1 MWIQDPD
8 PLGIPWLSALVAAI
22 PILLFLFCLVV
33 FKLTGL
39 QAAGVAL
46 VAEVVVALAMF
57 GMPVPALA
65 GAGLLGLLSAIW
77 PIAYIILMAVWLYR
91 LAVASGKFDVI
102 RASIA
107 AISPDQRIQVLLI
120 SFCFGAFLEGVAGF
134 GVPIAIC
141 AAMLVTLGFRPVR
154 AAMISLVANFAAG
167 AYGAVGIPVIVGAQ
181 VGGVDVMDLSRDLA
195 LILQPVTL
203 LIPFLL
209 VVILDG
215 FRGLRE
221 TWPATLVVTLVFSG
235 TQAAVLLLLGPEL
248 AAILPGLLGMVAL
261 AALRLVWSPRH
272 VFHEGEPREGA
283 SRAGA
288 DAGSGAPGRGGAA
301 RDAARSA
308 GSTATATLT
317 APVATPPAAE
327 PARHSAREVLAAW
340 SPFYVLTVLVFVWST
355 PGFKALSAPG
365 GPLAWAVV
373 TVPMPGVTGR
383 ITTAGGAV
391 VTNAWSWTPVGA
403 TGTAILLAVV
413 ITALTSRTLTRSVVL
428 AQLRGTWRDLG
439 KALVLIA
446 AILVLAQIAN
456 LSGGS
461 AGIGGALA
469 GAGAWFPLLAPVIGW
484 VGVFLTGSVVNNNTL
499 FAQLQAT
506 TAGRIGVDAT
516 LLVAANTAGGAA
528 AKVISPQSIAIA
540 AGAVGL
546 SGRESEI
553 LRASIGYS
561 VGILVVL
568 SLWTFGLSQMLPG

>member
-8 PLGIPWLSALVAAI
+8 PLGVPWLSALVAAI
-22 PILLFLFCLVV
+22 PILLFLVCLVV

-46 VAEVVVALAMF
+46 VAEVAVALGMS
-57 GMPVPALA
+57 GMPIPALA
-65 GAGLLGLLSAIW
+65 GAGLLGLLSEIW

-91 LAVASGKFDVI
+91 LAVACGKFDVI

-120 SFCFGAFLEGVAGF
+120 SFCFGALLEGVAGF

-167 AYGAVGIPVIVGAQ
+167 AYGAVGFPVIVGAQ
-181 VGGVDVMDLSRDLA
+181 VGGIDVMDLSRDLA

-235 TQAAVLLLLGPEL
+235 TQAAVLLFLGPEL
-248 AAILPGLLGMVAL
+248 AAILPGLLGMAAL
-261 AALRLVWSPRH
+261 AVLRLVWTPRH
-272 VFHEGEPREGA
+272 VFVEGEGRAGGSREGSA
-283 SRAGA
+283 
-288 DAGSGAPGRGGAA
+288 APRGGAREA
-301 RDAARSA
+301 VPAGASA
-308 GSTATATLT
+308 ATATLT
-317 APVATPPAAE
+317 APVVSAPPAVPA
-327 PARHSAREVLAAW
+327 PARHTAREVLAAW

-355 PGFKALSAPG
+355 PAFKALSAPG

-373 TVPMPGVTGR
+373 TVPMPGVTGQ
-383 ITTAGGAV
+383 ITTAGGV
-391 VTNAWSWTPVGA
+391 VVANAWSWTPVGA
-403 TGTAILLAVV
+403 TGTAILLAVA
-413 ITALTSRTLTRSVVL
+413 ITALTSRALTRPVVL
-428 AQLRGTWRDLG
+428 EQLRGTWRDLW

-484 VGVFLTGSVVNNNTL
+484 VGVFLTGSVVNGNTL
-499 FAQLQAT
+499 FAQLQVT

-546 SGRESEI
+546 TGRESEI

-561 VGILVVL
+561 LGILVVL
-568 SLWTFGLSQMLPG
+568 SLWTFGLSQLL

>member
-1 MWIQDPD
+1 MWTQDPD
-8 PLGIPWLSALVAAI
+8 PFGLPWLSALVAAI
-22 PILLFLFCLVV
+22 PILVFLFCLVV
-33 FKLTGL
+33 VKLTGL
-39 QAAGVAL
+39 QAAGIAL
-46 VAEVVVALAMF
+46 VAEAVVALAVF

-181 VGGVDVMDLSRDLA
+181 VGGIDVMDLSRDLA

-235 TQAAVLLLLGPEL
+235 TQAAVLLFLGPEL

-261 AALRLVWSPRH
+261 AALRLVWQPRH
-272 VFHEGEPREGA
+272 TFVEGEPRVAASPPVGGGA
-283 SRAGA
+283 GRAG
-288 DAGSGAPGRGGAA
+288 
-301 RDAARSA
+301 

-317 APVATPPAAE
+317 APVATVPAIA
-327 PARHSAREVLAAW
+327 PVRHTPREVLAAW

-355 PGFKALSAPG
+355 PAFKALSAPG

-391 VTNAWSWTPVGA
+391 VANAWSWTPLGA

-413 ITALTSRTLTRSVVL
+413 ITALTSRALTRPVVL
-428 AQLRGTWRDLG
+428 AQLRSTWRDLW

-469 GAGAWFPLLAPVIGW
+469 GAGVWFPLLAPVIGW
-484 VGVFLTGSVVNNNTL
+484 VGVFLTGSVVNANTL

-516 LLVAANTAGGAA
+516 LLVGASTAGGAA

-546 SGRESEI
+546 SGREGEI

-561 VGILVVL
+561 LGILVVL
-568 SLWTFGLSQMLPG
+568 SLWTFGLSQLLPG

>member
-8 PLGIPWLSALVAAI
+8 PLGVPWLSALVAAI
-22 PILLFLFCLVV
+22 PILLFLVCLVV
-33 FKLTGL
+33 LKLTGL

-46 VAEVVVALAMF
+46 VAEVAVALGMF
-57 GMPVPALA
+57 GMPIPALA
-65 GAGLLGLLSAIW
+65 GAGLLGVLSAIW

-120 SFCFGAFLEGVAGF
+120 AFCFGAFLEGVAGF

-181 VGGVDVMDLSRDLA
+181 VGGIDVMDLSRDLA

-235 TQAAVLLLLGPEL
+235 TQAAVLLFLGPEL

-261 AALRLVWSPRH
+261 AALRLVWTPRH
-272 VFHEGEPREGA
+272 VFVEGEA
-283 SRAGA
+283 RAV
-288 DAGSGAPGRGGAA
+288 SGRPARGGAV
-301 RDAARSA
+301 RDAGRSG
-308 GSTATATLT
+308 GSAATATLT
-317 APVATPPAAE
+317 APVAVAPPAVPA
-327 PARHSAREVLAAW
+327 PARHTAREVLAAW

-355 PGFKALSAPG
+355 PAFKALSAPG

-391 VTNAWSWTPVGA
+391 VANAWSWTPIGA

-413 ITALTSRTLTRSVVL
+413 ITALTSRALTRAVVL
-428 AQLRGTWRDLG
+428 EQLRGTGRDLG

-469 GAGAWFPLLAPVIGW
+469 GAGSWFPLLAPVIGW
-484 VGVFLTGSVVNNNTL
+484 VGVFLTGSVVNANTL

-516 LLVAANTAGGAA
+516 LLVAASTAGGAA
-528 AKVISPQSIAIA
+528 GKVISPQSIAIA

-546 SGRESEI
+546 TGRESEI

-561 VGILVVL
+561 LGILVVL
-568 SLWTFGLSQMLPG
+568 SLWTFGLSQLLPG

>member
-1 MWIQDPD
+1 MWTQDPD
-8 PLGIPWLSALVAAI
+8 PLGIPWLSAIVAAI

-33 FKLTGL
+33 VKLTGL

-46 VAEVVVALAMF
+46 VAEVVVALATF

-181 VGGVDVMDLSRDLA
+181 VGGIDVMDLSRDLA

-209 VVILDG
+209 VMILDG

-235 TQAAVLLLLGPEL
+235 TQAAVLLFLGPEL

-261 AALRLVWSPRH
+261 AALRLVWQPRH
-272 VFHEGEPREGA
+272 VFHEGEPRAAAPARGDGA
-283 SRAGA
+283 QPAARG
-288 DAGSGAPGRGGAA
+288 GGAA
-301 RDAARSA
+301 
-308 GSTATATLT
+308 ATATLT
-317 APVATPPAAE
+317 APVVTTPTAE
-327 PARHSAREVLAAW
+327 PVRRSAREVLAAW

-355 PGFKALSAPG
+355 PAFKALSAPG

-383 ITTAGGAV
+383 ITTAGGV
-391 VTNAWSWTPVGA
+391 VVANAWSWTPLGA

-413 ITALTSRTLTRSVVL
+413 ITALTSRALTRAVVL
-428 AQLRGTWRDLG
+428 EQLRGTWRDLRM
-439 KALVLIA
+439 ALLLIA

-546 SGRESEI
+546 TGRESEI

-561 VGILVVL
+561 LGILAVL
-568 SLWTFGLSQMLPG
+568 SVWTLGLTLLA

>member
-1 MWIQDPD
+1 MWDQGLD
-8 PLGIPWLSALVAAI
+8 PLGTPWLSALVAAV
-22 PILLFLFCLVV
+22 PILVFLACLVLL
-33 FKLTGL
+33 KLTGL
-39 QAAGVAL
+39 QAAGIAL
-46 VAEVVVALAMF
+46 VVEVVVALVVF
-57 GMPVPALA
+57 GMPLPAMA
-65 GAGLLGLLSAIW
+65 GAGMLGLLSAVW
-77 PIAYIILMAVWLYR
+77 PIAYIILMSVWLYR
-91 LAVASGKFDVI
+91 LAVASGKFTVI
-102 RASIA
+102 RASISS
-107 AISPDQRIQVLLI
+107 ISPDQRIQVLLI

-141 AAMLVTLGFRPVR
+141 AAMLVQLGFRPVR

-209 VVILDG
+209 VVIVDG
-215 FRGLRE
+215 LRGLRE

-261 AALRLVWSPRH
+261 AGLRLIWAPRRA
-272 VFHEGEPREGA
+272 FREDG
-283 SRAGA
+283 
-288 DAGSGAPGRGGAA
+288 GS
-301 RDAARSA
+301 
-308 GSTATATLT
+308 ATLEDT
-317 APVATPPAAE
+317 RLTP
-327 PARHSAREVLAAW
+327 REVLVAW
-340 SPFYVLTVLVFVWST
+340 SPFYILTVLVFVWSL
-355 PGFKALSAPG
+355 PAFKALFTPG
-365 GPLAWAVV
+365 APLAWAVV
-373 TVPMPGVTGR
+373 NVPIPGVTGR
-383 ITTAGGAV
+383 ITTAGGTV
-391 VTNAWSWTPVGA
+391 VTNAWSWTPLTA

-413 ITALTSRTLTRSVVL
+413 LTILTTRALTWTVAWT
-428 AQLRGTWRDLG
+428 QLRSTWADLWR
-439 KALVLIA
+439 ALVLIA
-446 AILVLAQIAN
+446 AILMLAQIAN

-461 AGIGGALA
+461 ASIGSALA
-469 GAGAWFPLLAPVIGW
+469 GAGPLFPLLAPVIGW

-506 TAGRIGVDAT
+506 TATRIGVDAT

-546 SGRESEI
+546 NGRESEI

-561 VGILVVL
+561 AAILIVL
-568 SLWTFGLSQMLPG
+568 SAWTFALSVLLPA

>member
-8 PLGIPWLSALVAAI
+8 PLGAPWLSALVAAI
-22 PILLFLFCLVV
+22 PILLFLLCLVV

-46 VAEVVVALAMF
+46 VAEVAIALGMS
-57 GMPVPALA
+57 GMPIPALA
-65 GAGLLGLLSAIW
+65 GAGLLGVLSAVW

-102 RASIA
+102 QASIA

-120 SFCFGAFLEGVAGF
+120 AFCFGAFLEGVAGF

-261 AALRLVWSPRH
+261 AALRLVWTPRH
-272 VFHEGEPREGA
+272 VFREGEPR
-283 SRAGA
+283 
-288 DAGSGAPGRGGAA
+288 AGSGAVPSASGRAGGPLDRAGGAA
-301 RDAARSA
+301 P
-308 GSTATATLT
+308 TATLT
-317 APVATPPAAE
+317 APVATPVAPV
-327 PARHSAREVLAAW
+327 RHTAREVLAAW

-355 PGFKALSAPG
+355 PAFKALSAPG

-373 TVPMPGVTGR
+373 TVPMPGVTGQ

-391 VTNAWSWTPVGA
+391 LANAWSWTPIGA
-403 TGTAILLAVV
+403 TGTAILLAVA
-413 ITALTSRTLTRSVVL
+413 ITALTSRALTRPVVL
-428 AQLRGTWRDLG
+428 EQLRGTWRDLW

-469 GAGAWFPLLAPVIGW
+469 GAGSWFPLLAPVIGW

-506 TAGRIGVDAT
+506 TAGRIGVDAP

-546 SGRESEI
+546 TGRESEI

-561 VGILVVL
+561 LGILVVL
-568 SLWTFGLSQMLPG
+568 SVWTLGLTQLM

>member
-8 PLGIPWLSALVAAI
+8 PLGVPWLSALVAAI
-22 PILLFLFCLVV
+22 PILLFLVCLVV

-46 VAEVVVALAMF
+46 VAEVAVALGMS
-57 GMPVPALA
+57 GMPIPALA

-181 VGGVDVMDLSRDLA
+181 VGGIDVMDLSRDLA

-235 TQAAVLLLLGPEL
+235 TQAAVLLFLGPEL

-261 AALRLVWSPRH
+261 AALRLVWTPRH
-272 VFHEGEPREGA
+272 VFVEGEGRAGGSREGSA
-283 SRAGA
+283 
-288 DAGSGAPGRGGAA
+288 APRGGAREA
-301 RDAARSA
+301 VPAGASA
-308 GSTATATLT
+308 ATATLT
-317 APVATPPAAE
+317 APVVSAPPAVPA
-327 PARHSAREVLAAW
+327 PARHTAREVLAAW

-355 PGFKALSAPG
+355 PAFKALSAPG

-373 TVPMPGVTGR
+373 TVPMPGVTGQ
-383 ITTAGGAV
+383 ITTAGGV
-391 VTNAWSWTPVGA
+391 VVANAWSWTPVGA
-403 TGTAILLAVV
+403 TGTAILLAVA
-413 ITALTSRTLTRSVVL
+413 ITALTSRALTRPVVL
-428 AQLRGTWRDLG
+428 EQLRGTWRDLW

-484 VGVFLTGSVVNNNTL
+484 VGVFLTGSVVNGNTL
-499 FAQLQAT
+499 FAQLQVT

-546 SGRESEI
+546 TGRESEI

-561 VGILVVL
+561 LGILVVL
-568 SLWTFGLSQMLPG
+568 SLWTFGLSVMLPG

>member
-1 MWIQDPD
+1 MWTQDPD
-8 PLGIPWLSALVAAI
+8 PFGVPWLSALVAAI
-22 PILLFLFCLVV
+22 PILLFLLCLVV
-33 FKLTGL
+33 LKLTGL
-39 QAAGVAL
+39 QAAGIAL
-46 VAEVVVALAMF
+46 VAEGVVALAVF

-181 VGGVDVMDLSRDLA
+181 VGGIDVMDLSRDLA

-235 TQAAVLLLLGPEL
+235 TQAAVLLFLGPEL

-261 AALRLVWSPRH
+261 AALRLVWQPRH
-272 VFHEGEPREGA
+272 VFVEGEARGDGSRTDA
-283 SRAGA
+283 SRAPA
-288 DAGSGAPGRGGAA
+288 AP
-301 RDAARSA
+301 
-308 GSTATATLT
+308 
-317 APVATPPAAE
+317 APV
-327 PARHSAREVLAAW
+327 RHAAREVLAAW

-355 PGFKALSAPG
+355 PAFKALSAPG

-383 ITTAGGAV
+383 ITTSGGAV
-391 VTNAWSWTPVGA
+391 VANAWSWTPLGA

-413 ITALTSRTLTRSVVL
+413 VTVLTSRALTRPVVL
-428 AQLRGTWRDLG
+428 EQLRGTWRDLW

-484 VGVFLTGSVVNNNTL
+484 VGVFLTGSVVNANTL
-499 FAQLQAT
+499 FAQLQTT

-516 LLVAANTAGGAA
+516 LLVGASTAGGAA

-546 SGRESEI
+546 TGRESEI

-561 VGILVVL
+561 LGILVVL
-568 SLWTFGLSQMLPG
+568 SLWTFGLSQLLPG

>member
-8 PLGIPWLSALVAAI
+8 PLGVPWLSALIAAI
-22 PILLFLFCLVV
+22 PILLFLVCLVV
-33 FKLTGL
+33 LKLTGL

-46 VAEVVVALAMF
+46 VAEIAVALGMF
-57 GMPVPALA
+57 GMPIPALA

-120 SFCFGAFLEGVAGF
+120 AFCFGAFLEGVAGF

-181 VGGVDVMDLSRDLA
+181 VGGIDVMDLSRDLA

-221 TWPATLVVTLVFSG
+221 TWPATLVVTLVFSS
-235 TQAAVLLLLGPEL
+235 TQAAVLLFLGPEL

-261 AALRLVWSPRH
+261 AALRLVWTPRH
-272 VFHEGEPREGA
+272 VFVEGEPREV
-283 SRAGA
+283 
-288 DAGSGAPGRGGAA
+288 SGRPARGGAA
-301 RDAARSA
+301 RDAGRPG

-317 APVATPPAAE
+317 APVAVASPAAPV
-327 PARHSAREVLAAW
+327 PARHTAREVLAAW

-355 PGFKALSAPG
+355 PAFKALSAPG

-373 TVPMPGVTGR
+373 TVPMPGVTGE
-383 ITTAGGAV
+383 ITTAGGV
-391 VTNAWSWTPVGA
+391 VVANAWSWTPIGA

-413 ITALTSRTLTRSVVL
+413 ITALTSRALTRAVVL
-428 AQLRGTWRDLG
+428 EQLRGTWRDLG

-484 VGVFLTGSVVNNNTL
+484 VGVFLTGSVVNANTL

-516 LLVAANTAGGAA
+516 LLVAASTAGGAA

-546 SGRESEI
+546 TGRESEI

-561 VGILVVL
+561 LGILAVL
-568 SLWTFGLSQMLPG
+568 SLWTFGLSQLLPG

>member
-8 PLGIPWLSALVAAI
+8 PLGVPWLSALVAAI
-22 PILLFLFCLVV
+22 PILLFLVCLVV

-46 VAEVVVALAMF
+46 VAEVAVALGMS
-57 GMPVPALA
+57 GMPIPALA

-181 VGGVDVMDLSRDLA
+181 VGGIDVMDLSRDLA

-235 TQAAVLLLLGPEL
+235 TQAAVLLFLGPEL

-261 AALRLVWSPRH
+261 AALRLVWQPRH
-272 VFHEGEPREGA
+272 VFVEGEAREGG
-283 SRAGA
+283 SRE
-288 DAGSGAPGRGGAA
+288 GSAAPRGGAREA
-301 RDAARSA
+301 VPAG

-317 APVATPPAAE
+317 APVATAPAAA

-355 PGFKALSAPG
+355 PAFKALSAPG

-373 TVPMPGVTGR
+373 TVPMPGVTGQ
-383 ITTAGGAV
+383 ITTAGGV
-391 VTNAWSWTPVGA
+391 VVANAWSWTPVGA
-403 TGTAILLAVV
+403 TGTAILLAVA
-413 ITALTSRTLTRSVVL
+413 ITALTSRALTRPVVL
-428 AQLRGTWRDLG
+428 EQLRGTWRDLW

-484 VGVFLTGSVVNNNTL
+484 VGVFLTGSVVNGNTL
-499 FAQLQAT
+499 FAQLQVT

-546 SGRESEI
+546 TGRESEI

-561 VGILVVL
+561 LGILVVL
-568 SLWTFGLSQMLPG
+568 SLWTFGLSQLL

>member
-1 MWIQDPD
+1 M
-8 PLGIPWLSALVAAI
+8 PWLSALVAAV
-22 PILLFLFCLVV
+22 PILVFLACLVF

-39 QAAGVAL
+39 QAAGIAL
-46 VAEVVVALAMF
+46 VVEVIVAVAVF
-57 GMPVPALA
+57 GMPFQSVA

-77 PIAYIILMAVWLYR
+77 PIAYIIVMALWLYR
-91 LAVASGKFDVI
+91 LAVASGKFTVI

-107 AISPDQRIQVLLI
+107 SISPDQRIQVLLI

-141 AAMLVTLGFRPVR
+141 AAMLVQLGFRPVR

-181 VGGVDVMDLSRDLA
+181 VGGIDVMDLSRNLVF
-195 LILQPVTL
+195 ILQPITL

-215 FRGLRE
+215 VRGLRE

-235 TQAAVLLLLGPEL
+235 TQAGVLLLLGPEL

-261 AALRLVWSPRH
+261 AALRFVWTPRH
-272 VFHEGEPREGA
+272 VFTEAR
-283 SRAGA
+283 A
-288 DAGSGAPGRGGAA
+288 DATVGAGVGVIGGTGGAGGN
-301 RDAARSA
+301 ARSTA
-308 GSTATATLT
+308 STTGT
-317 APVATPPAAE
+317 APE
-327 PARHSAREVLAAW
+327 RHTVREILAAW
-340 SPFYVLTVLVFVWST
+340 SPFYILTVLVFIWST
-355 PGFKALSAPG
+355 PAFKALSAPG

-373 TVPMPGVTGR
+373 NVPMPGVTGA

-391 VTNAWSWTPVGA
+391 VENVWSWTPLAA

-413 ITALTSRTLTRSVVL
+413 ITAATSRALTRHVL
-428 AQLRGTWRDLG
+428 IEQLRTTWRDLW

-446 AILVLAQIAN
+446 AILMLAQIAN

-461 AGIGGALA
+461 ASIGTALA
-469 GAGAWFPLLAPVIGW
+469 GAGWLFPLLAPVIGW

-528 AKVISPQSIAIA
+528 AKVVSPQSIAIA

-553 LRASIGYS
+553 LRAAIGYS
-561 VGILVVL
+561 LGILVAL
-568 SLWTFGLSQMLPG
+568 SLWTFTLSQLISG

>member
-8 PLGIPWLSALVAAI
+8 PLGVPWLSALVAAI
-22 PILLFLFCLVV
+22 PILLFLVCLVV

-46 VAEVVVALAMF
+46 VAEVAVALGMS
-57 GMPVPALA
+57 GMPIPALA

-181 VGGVDVMDLSRDLA
+181 VGGIDVMDLSRDLA

-235 TQAAVLLLLGPEL
+235 TQAAVLLFLGPEL

-261 AALRLVWSPRH
+261 AALRLVWTPRH
-272 VFHEGEPREGA
+272 VFVEGEGRAGGSREGSA
-283 SRAGA
+283 
-288 DAGSGAPGRGGAA
+288 APRGGAREA
-301 RDAARSA
+301 VPAGASA
-308 GSTATATLT
+308 ATATLT
-317 APVATPPAAE
+317 APVVSAPPAVPA
-327 PARHSAREVLAAW
+327 PARHTAREVLAAW

-355 PGFKALSAPG
+355 PAFKALSAPG

-373 TVPMPGVTGR
+373 TVPMPGVTGQ
-383 ITTAGGAV
+383 ITTAGGV
-391 VTNAWSWTPVGA
+391 VVANAWSWTPVGA
-403 TGTAILLAVV
+403 TGTAILLAVA
-413 ITALTSRTLTRSVVL
+413 ITALTSRALTRPVVL
-428 AQLRGTWRDLG
+428 EQLRGTWRDLW

-506 TAGRIGVDAT
+506 TASRIGVDAT

-546 SGRESEI
+546 TGRESEI

-561 VGILVVL
+561 LGILVVL
-568 SLWTFGLSQMLPG
+568 SLWTFGLSQLL

>member
-8 PLGIPWLSALVAAI
+8 PLGVPWLSALVAAI
-22 PILLFLFCLVV
+22 PILLFLVCLVV

-46 VAEVVVALAMF
+46 VAEVAVALGMS
-57 GMPVPALA
+57 GMPIPALA

-181 VGGVDVMDLSRDLA
+181 VGGIDVMDLSRDLA

-235 TQAAVLLLLGPEL
+235 TQAAVLLFLGPEL
-248 AAILPGLLGMVAL
+248 AAILPGLLGMAAL
-261 AALRLVWSPRH
+261 AVLRLVWTPRH
-272 VFHEGEPREGA
+272 VFVEGEGRAGGSREGSA
-283 SRAGA
+283 
-288 DAGSGAPGRGGAA
+288 APRGGAREA
-301 RDAARSA
+301 VPAGASA
-308 GSTATATLT
+308 ATATLT
-317 APVATPPAAE
+317 APVVSAPPAVPA
-327 PARHSAREVLAAW
+327 PARHTAREVLAAW

-355 PGFKALSAPG
+355 PAFKALSAPG

-373 TVPMPGVTGR
+373 TVPMPGVTGQ
-383 ITTAGGAV
+383 ITTAGGV
-391 VTNAWSWTPVGA
+391 VVANAWSWTPVGA
-403 TGTAILLAVV
+403 TGTAILLAVA
-413 ITALTSRTLTRSVVL
+413 ITALTSRALTRPVVL
-428 AQLRGTWRDLG
+428 EQLRGTWRDLW

-484 VGVFLTGSVVNNNTL
+484 VGVFLTGSVVNGNTL
-499 FAQLQAT
+499 FAQLQVT

-546 SGRESEI
+546 TGRESEI

-561 VGILVVL
+561 LGILVVL
-568 SLWTFGLSQMLPG
+568 SLWTFGLSQLL

>member
-8 PLGIPWLSALVAAI
+8 PLGVPWLSALVAAI
-22 PILLFLFCLVV
+22 PILLFLVCLVV

-46 VAEVVVALAMF
+46 VAEVAVALGMS
-57 GMPVPALA
+57 GMPIPALA

-181 VGGVDVMDLSRDLA
+181 VGGIDVMDLSRDLA

-235 TQAAVLLLLGPEL
+235 TQAAVLLFLGPEL

-261 AALRLVWSPRH
+261 AALRLVWQPRH
-272 VFHEGEPREGA
+272 VFVEGEAREGG
-283 SRAGA
+283 SRE
-288 DAGSGAPGRGGAA
+288 GSAAPRGGAREA
-301 RDAARSA
+301 VPAG

-317 APVATPPAAE
+317 APVATAPAAA

-355 PGFKALSAPG
+355 PAFKALSAPG

-373 TVPMPGVTGR
+373 TVPMPGVTGQ
-383 ITTAGGAV
+383 ITTAGGV
-391 VTNAWSWTPVGA
+391 VVANAWSWTPIGA
-403 TGTAILLAVV
+403 TGTAILLAVA
-413 ITALTSRTLTRSVVL
+413 ITALTSRALTRPVVL
-428 AQLRGTWRDLG
+428 EQLRGTWRDLW

-484 VGVFLTGSVVNNNTL
+484 VGVFLTGSVVNGNTL
-499 FAQLQAT
+499 FAQLQVT

-546 SGRESEI
+546 TGRESEI

-561 VGILVVL
+561 LGILVVL
-568 SLWTFGLSQMLPG
+568 SLWTFGLSQLL

>member
-8 PLGIPWLSALVAAI
+8 PLGVPWLSALVAAI
-22 PILLFLFCLVV
+22 PILLFLVCLVV

-46 VAEVVVALAMF
+46 VAEVAVALGMS
-57 GMPVPALA
+57 GMPIPALA

-181 VGGVDVMDLSRDLA
+181 VGGIDVMDLSRDLA

-235 TQAAVLLLLGPEL
+235 TQAAVLLFLGPEL

-261 AALRLVWSPRH
+261 AALRLVWQPRH
-272 VFHEGEPREGA
+272 VFVEGEAREGG
-283 SRAGA
+283 SRE
-288 DAGSGAPGRGGAA
+288 GSAAPRGGAREA
-301 RDAARSA
+301 VPAGASA
-308 GSTATATLT
+308 ATATLT
-317 APVATPPAAE
+317 APVVSAPPAVPA
-327 PARHSAREVLAAW
+327 PARHTAREVLAAW

-355 PGFKALSAPG
+355 PAFKALSAPG

-373 TVPMPGVTGR
+373 TVPMPGVTGQ
-383 ITTAGGAV
+383 ITTAGGV
-391 VTNAWSWTPVGA
+391 VVANAWSWTPVGA
-403 TGTAILLAVV
+403 TGTAILLAVA
-413 ITALTSRTLTRSVVL
+413 ITALTSRALTRPVVL
-428 AQLRGTWRDLG
+428 EQLRGTWRDLW

-484 VGVFLTGSVVNNNTL
+484 VGVFLTGSVVNGNTL
-499 FAQLQAT
+499 FAQLQVT

-546 SGRESEI
+546 TGRESEI

-561 VGILVVL
+561 LGILVVL
-568 SLWTFGLSQMLPG
+568 SLWTFGLSVMLPG

>member
-1 MWIQDPD
+1 MWTQDPD
-8 PLGIPWLSALVAAI
+8 PFGVPWLSALVAAI
-22 PILLFLFCLVV
+22 PILLFLLCLVV
-33 FKLTGL
+33 LKLTGL
-39 QAAGVAL
+39 QAAGIAL
-46 VAEVVVALAMF
+46 VAEGVVALAVF

-181 VGGVDVMDLSRDLA
+181 VGGIDVMDLSRDLA

-235 TQAAVLLLLGPEL
+235 TQAAVLLFLGPEL

-261 AALRLVWSPRH
+261 AALRLVWQPRH
-272 VFHEGEPREGA
+272 VFVEGEARGDGSRTDGSRTDA
-283 SRAGA
+283 SRAPA
-288 DAGSGAPGRGGAA
+288 APAA
-301 RDAARSA
+301 P
-308 GSTATATLT
+308 
-317 APVATPPAAE
+317 APV
-327 PARHSAREVLAAW
+327 RHSAREVLAAW

-355 PGFKALSAPG
+355 PAFKALSAPG

-383 ITTAGGAV
+383 ITTSGGAV
-391 VTNAWSWTPVGA
+391 VANAWSWTPLGA

-413 ITALTSRTLTRSVVL
+413 ITVLTSRALTWPVVRD
-428 AQLRGTWRDLG
+428 QLRGTWRDLW

-484 VGVFLTGSVVNNNTL
+484 VGVFLTGSVVNANTL
-499 FAQLQAT
+499 FAQLQTT

-516 LLVAANTAGGAA
+516 LLVGASTAGGAA

-546 SGRESEI
+546 TGRESEI

-561 VGILVVL
+561 LGILVVL
-568 SLWTFGLSQMLPG
+568 SLWTFGLSQLLPG

>member
-8 PLGIPWLSALVAAI
+8 PLGVPWLSALVAAI
-22 PILLFLFCLVV
+22 PILLFLVCLVV

-46 VAEVVVALAMF
+46 VAEVAVALGMY
-57 GMPVPALA
+57 GMPIPALA
-65 GAGLLGLLSAIW
+65 GAGILGLLSAIW

-215 FRGLRE
+215 LRGLRE

-261 AALRLVWSPRH
+261 AALRLVWTPRH
-272 VFHEGEPREGA
+272 VFVEGEAREG
-283 SRAGA
+283 GA
-288 DAGSGAPGRGGAA
+288 RGGARSTAPGGGA
-301 RDAARSA
+301 RDARAG

-317 APVATPPAAE
+317 APVATAPPAA
-327 PARHSAREVLAAW
+327 PVRHTAREVLAAW

-355 PGFKALSAPG
+355 PAFKALSAPG

-383 ITTAGGAV
+383 ITTAGGV
-391 VTNAWSWTPVGA
+391 VVANAWSWTPLGA

-413 ITALTSRTLTRSVVL
+413 ITALTSRVLTRQVVL
-428 AQLRGTWRDLG
+428 EQLRGTWRDLW

-546 SGRESEI
+546 TGRESEI

-561 VGILVVL
+561 LGILVVL

>member
-8 PLGIPWLSALVAAI
+8 PLGVPWLSALVAAI
-22 PILLFLFCLVV
+22 PILLFLVCLVV

-46 VAEVVVALAMF
+46 VAEIAVALGMY
-57 GMPVPALA
+57 GMPIPALA

-120 SFCFGAFLEGVAGF
+120 AFCFGAFLEGVAGF

-215 FRGLRE
+215 VRGLRE

-235 TQAAVLLLLGPEL
+235 TQAAVLLFLGPEL

-261 AALRLVWSPRH
+261 AALRLVWTPRH
-272 VFHEGEPREGA
+272 VFVEGEA
-283 SRAGA
+283 RAGGA
-288 DAGSGAPGRGGAA
+288 RARGSRGGSGAPGSGGAVPA
-301 RDAARSA
+301 SA
-308 GSTATATLT
+308 STATATLT
-317 APVATPPAAE
+317 APAAVAP
-327 PARHSAREVLAAW
+327 PARHTAREVLAAW

-355 PGFKALSAPG
+355 PAFKALSAPG

-373 TVPMPGVTGR
+373 TVPMPGVTGQ
-383 ITTAGGAV
+383 ITTAGGV
-391 VTNAWSWTPVGA
+391 VVANAWSWTPLGA

-413 ITALTSRTLTRSVVL
+413 ITALTSRSLTWPVVL
-428 AQLRGTWRDLG
+428 EQLRGTWRDLG

-469 GAGAWFPLLAPVIGW
+469 GAGAWFPLLAPLIGW
-484 VGVFLTGSVVNNNTL
+484 VGVFLTGSVVNDNTL

-546 SGRESEI
+546 TGRESEI

-561 VGILVVL
+561 LGILVVL

>member
-8 PLGIPWLSALVAAI
+8 PLGVPWLSALVAAI
-22 PILLFLFCLVV
+22 PILLFLVCLVV

-46 VAEVVVALAMF
+46 VAEVAVALGMS
-57 GMPVPALA
+57 GMPIPALA

-102 RASIA
+102 QASIA

-120 SFCFGAFLEGVAGF
+120 AFCFGAFLEGVAGF

-261 AALRLVWSPRH
+261 AVLRLVWSPRH
-272 VFHEGEPREGA
+272 VFREGEPRAGGA
-283 SRAGA
+283 VPPASASSGGTVARA
-288 DAGSGAPGRGGAA
+288 GGAA
-301 RDAARSA
+301 
-308 GSTATATLT
+308 ATATLT
-317 APVATPPAAE
+317 APAVAAAPPAV
-327 PARHSAREVLAAW
+327 PAPVRHTAREVLAAW

-355 PGFKALSAPG
+355 PAFKALSAPG

-373 TVPMPGVTGR
+373 TVPMPGVTGQ

-391 VTNAWSWTPVGA
+391 VANAWSWTPIGA
-403 TGTAILLAVV
+403 TGTAILLAVA
-413 ITALTSRTLTRSVVL
+413 ITALTSRALTWPVVL
-428 AQLRGTWRDLG
+428 EQLRGTWRDLW

-484 VGVFLTGSVVNNNTL
+484 VGVFLTGSVVNGNTL

-546 SGRESEI
+546 TGRESEI

-561 VGILVVL
+561 LGILVVL

>member
-8 PLGIPWLSALVAAI
+8 PLGVPWLSALVAAI
-22 PILLFLFCLVV
+22 PILLFLVCLVV

-46 VAEVVVALAMF
+46 VAEVAVALGMS
-57 GMPVPALA
+57 GMPIPALA

-181 VGGVDVMDLSRDLA
+181 VGGIDVMDLSRDLA

-235 TQAAVLLLLGPEL
+235 TQAAVLLFLGPEL
-248 AAILPGLLGMVAL
+248 AAILPGLLGMAAL
-261 AALRLVWSPRH
+261 AVLRLVWTPRH
-272 VFHEGEPREGA
+272 VFVEGEGRAGGSREGSA
-283 SRAGA
+283 
-288 DAGSGAPGRGGAA
+288 APRGGAREA
-301 RDAARSA
+301 VPAGASA
-308 GSTATATLT
+308 ATATLT
-317 APVATPPAAE
+317 APVVSAPPAVPA
-327 PARHSAREVLAAW
+327 PARHTAREVLAAW

-355 PGFKALSAPG
+355 PAFKALSAPG

-373 TVPMPGVTGR
+373 TVPMPGVTGQ
-383 ITTAGGAV
+383 ITTAGGV
-391 VTNAWSWTPVGA
+391 VVANAWSWTPVGA
-403 TGTAILLAVV
+403 TGTAILLAVA
-413 ITALTSRTLTRSVVL
+413 ITALTSRALTRPVVL
-428 AQLRGTWRDLG
+428 EQLRGTWRDLW

-484 VGVFLTGSVVNNNTL
+484 VGVFLTGSVVNGNTL
-499 FAQLQAT
+499 FAQLQVT
-506 TAGRIGVDAT
+506 PAGRIGVDAT

-546 SGRESEI
+546 TGRESEI

-561 VGILVVL
+561 LGILVVL
-568 SLWTFGLSQMLPG
+568 SLWTVGLSQLL

>member
-8 PLGIPWLSALVAAI
+8 PLGVPWLSALVAAI
-22 PILLFLFCLVV
+22 PILLFLVCLVV
-33 FKLTGL
+33 LKLTGL

-46 VAEVVVALAMF
+46 VAEVAVALGMF
-57 GMPVPALA
+57 GMPIPALA
-65 GAGLLGLLSAIW
+65 GAGLLGVLSAIW

-120 SFCFGAFLEGVAGF
+120 AFCFGAFLEGVAGF

-181 VGGVDVMDLSRDLA
+181 VGGIDVMDLSRDLA

-235 TQAAVLLLLGPEL
+235 TQAAVLLFLGPEL

-272 VFHEGEPREGA
+272 VFVEGEAREV
-283 SRAGA
+283 
-288 DAGSGAPGRGGAA
+288 SGRPARGGVA
-301 RDAARSA
+301 RDACRSG

-317 APVATPPAAE
+317 APVAVAPPAVPA
-327 PARHSAREVLAAW
+327 PARHTARQVLAAW

-355 PGFKALSAPG
+355 PAFKALSAPG

-373 TVPMPGVTGR
+373 TVPMPGVTGE
-383 ITTAGGAV
+383 ITTAGGV
-391 VTNAWSWTPVGA
+391 VVANAWSWTPIGA

-413 ITALTSRTLTRSVVL
+413 ITALTSRALTRAVVL
-428 AQLRGTWRDLG
+428 EQLRGTWRDLW

-484 VGVFLTGSVVNNNTL
+484 VGVFLTGSVVNANTL

-516 LLVAANTAGGAA
+516 LLVAASTAGGAA

-546 SGRESEI
+546 TGRESEI

-561 VGILVVL
+561 LGILVVL
-568 SLWTFGLSQMLPG
+568 SLWTFGLSQLLPG

>member
-1 MWIQDPD
+1 MWTQDPD
-8 PLGIPWLSALVAAI
+8 PLGIPWLSAIVAAI

-33 FKLTGL
+33 VKLTGL

-46 VAEVVVALAMF
+46 VAEVVVALATF

-181 VGGVDVMDLSRDLA
+181 VGGIDVMDLSRDLA

-209 VVILDG
+209 VMILDG

-235 TQAAVLLLLGPEL
+235 TQAAVLLFLGPEL

-261 AALRLVWSPRH
+261 AALRLVWQPRH
-272 VFHEGEPREGA
+272 VFHEGEPRAAAPARGDGA
-283 SRAGA
+283 QPAARG
-288 DAGSGAPGRGGAA
+288 GGAA
-301 RDAARSA
+301 
-308 GSTATATLT
+308 ATATLT
-317 APVATPPAAE
+317 APVVMTPTAE
-327 PARHSAREVLAAW
+327 PARHTAREVLAAW

-355 PGFKALSAPG
+355 PAFKALSAPG

-383 ITTAGGAV
+383 ITTAGGV
-391 VTNAWSWTPVGA
+391 VVANAWSWTPLGA

-413 ITALTSRTLTRSVVL
+413 ITALTSRALTRTVVL
-428 AQLRGTWRDLG
+428 EQLRGTWRDLRM
-439 KALVLIA
+439 ALLLIA

-546 SGRESEI
+546 TGRESEI

-561 VGILVVL
+561 LGILAVL
-568 SLWTFGLSQMLPG
+568 SVWTLGLTLLA

>member
-8 PLGIPWLSALVAAI
+8 PFGVPWLSALVAAI
-22 PILLFLFCLVV
+22 PILVFLLCLVV
-33 FKLTGL
+33 VKLTGL
-39 QAAGVAL
+39 QAAGIAL
-46 VAEVVVALAMF
+46 VAEAVVALAVF

-102 RASIA
+102 QASIA

-120 SFCFGAFLEGVAGF
+120 AFCFGAFLEGVAGF

-181 VGGVDVMDLSRDLA
+181 VGGIDVMDLSRDLA

-235 TQAAVLLLLGPEL
+235 TQAAVLLFLGPEL

-272 VFHEGEPREGA
+272 VFVEGEARRDGA
-283 SRAGA
+283 RTDGSRTPA
-288 DAGSGAPGRGGAA
+288 AP
-301 RDAARSA
+301 
-308 GSTATATLT
+308 
-317 APVATPPAAE
+317 APVRRTP
-327 PARHSAREVLAAW
+327 REVLAAW

-355 PGFKALSAPG
+355 PAFKALSAPG

-391 VTNAWSWTPVGA
+391 VANAWSWTPLGA

-413 ITALTSRTLTRSVVL
+413 ITALTSRALTRPVVL
-428 AQLRGTWRDLG
+428 AQLRGTWRDLW

-469 GAGAWFPLLAPVIGW
+469 GAGVWFPLLAPVIGW
-484 VGVFLTGSVVNNNTL
+484 VGVFLTGSVVNANTL
-499 FAQLQAT
+499 FAQLQT
-506 TAGRIGVDAT
+506 STAGRIGVDAT
-516 LLVAANTAGGAA
+516 LLVGASTAGGAA

-546 SGRESEI
+546 SGREGEI

-561 VGILVVL
+561 LGILVVL
-568 SLWTFGLSQMLPG
+568 SLWTFGLSQLLPG

>member
-8 PLGIPWLSALVAAI
+8 PLGVPWLSALVAAI
-22 PILLFLFCLVV
+22 PILLFLVCLVV
-33 FKLTGL
+33 LKLTGL

-46 VAEVVVALAMF
+46 VAEVAVALGMF
-57 GMPVPALA
+57 GMPIPALA

-120 SFCFGAFLEGVAGF
+120 AFCFGAFLEGVAGF

-181 VGGVDVMDLSRDLA
+181 VGGIDVMDLSRDLA

-235 TQAAVLLLLGPEL
+235 TQAAVLLFLGPEL

-261 AALRLVWSPRH
+261 AALRLVWTPRH
-272 VFHEGEPREGA
+272 VFVEGEPRA
-283 SRAGA
+283 V
-288 DAGSGAPGRGGAA
+288 SGRPAHGGAA
-301 RDAARSA
+301 RDPGRSG

-317 APVATPPAAE
+317 APVAVAPPAAPA
-327 PARHSAREVLAAW
+327 PARHTAREVLAAW

-355 PGFKALSAPG
+355 PAFKALSAPD
-365 GPLAWAVV
+365 GPVAWAVV

-383 ITTAGGAV
+383 ITTAGGTV
-391 VTNAWSWTPVGA
+391 VANAWSWTPLGA

-413 ITALTSRTLTRSVVL
+413 ITALTSRALTRAVVL
-428 AQLRGTWRDLG
+428 EQLRGTWRDLG

-484 VGVFLTGSVVNNNTL
+484 VGVFLTGSVVNANTL

-516 LLVAANTAGGAA
+516 LLVAASTAGGAA

-546 SGRESEI
+546 TGRESEI

-561 VGILVVL
+561 LGILVVL
-568 SLWTFGLSQMLPG
+568 SLWTFGLSQLLPG

>member
-22 PILLFLFCLVV
+22 PILLFLVCLVV

-46 VAEVVVALAMF
+46 VAEVAVALGMS
-57 GMPVPALA
+57 GMPIPALA

-102 RASIA
+102 QASIA

-120 SFCFGAFLEGVAGF
+120 AFCFGAFLEGVAGF

-209 VVILDG
+209 VMILDG

-235 TQAAVLLLLGPEL
+235 TQAAVLLFLGPEL

-261 AALRLVWSPRH
+261 AVLRLVWSPRH
-272 VFHEGEPREGA
+272 VFREGEPR
-283 SRAGA
+283 
-288 DAGSGAPGRGGAA
+288 AGSVPPASPGSGRTVARAGGAA
-301 RDAARSA
+301 
-308 GSTATATLT
+308 ATATLT
-317 APVATPPAAE
+317 APVAPPAA
-327 PARHSAREVLAAW
+327 PTPPVRHVAREVLAAW

-355 PGFKALSAPG
+355 PAFKALSAPG

-373 TVPMPGVTGR
+373 TVPMPGVTGQ

-391 VTNAWSWTPVGA
+391 VANAWSWTPIGA
-403 TGTAILLAVV
+403 TGTAILLAVA
-413 ITALTSRTLTRSVVL
+413 ITAVTSRALTRSVVL
-428 AQLRGTWRDLG
+428 EQLRGTWRDLW

-469 GAGAWFPLLAPVIGW
+469 GAGAWFPLLAPLIGW

-546 SGRESEI
+546 TGRESEI

-561 VGILVVL
+561 LVILVVL
-568 SLWTFGLSQMLPG
+568 SLWTLGLSQLLTG